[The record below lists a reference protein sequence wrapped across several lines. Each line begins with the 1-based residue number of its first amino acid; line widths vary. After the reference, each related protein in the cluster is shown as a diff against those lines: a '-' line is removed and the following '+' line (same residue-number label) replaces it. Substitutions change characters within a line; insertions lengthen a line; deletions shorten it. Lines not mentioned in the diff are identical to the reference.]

1 MNALPSDDLHD
12 LPPDQPARLL
22 MIAQRRLSSCPAAAN
37 GTKSVVVAAC
47 GDYVV
52 RLTAFVP
59 GMITNGV
66 SPLWVELYDMCTE
79 RTLDSAGCN
88 DLSEATA
95 AAEELLAEAKT
106 LNARGRQSGKQ
117 P

>member
-22 MIAQRRLSSCPAAAN
+22 MIARR
-37 GTKSVVVAAC
+37 TV
-47 GDYVV
+47 
-52 RLTAFVP
+52 FVP
-59 GMITNGV
+59 GMITNSV
-66 SPLWVELYDMCTE
+66 SPLWVELYDTCTE
-79 RTLDSAGCN
+79 RALDSAGCN

-95 AAEELLAEAKT
+95 AAEELLAEART

>member
-1 MNALPSDDLHD
+1 MDNPDDLHD
-12 LPPDQPARLL
+12 FPPDHPARLL

-37 GTKSVVVAAC
+37 GTKSIVVAAC

-59 GMITNGV
+59 GMITAV
-66 SPLWVELYDMCTE
+66 PPLWVELYDTCTE
-79 RTLDSAGCN
+79 RGLDALGCTG
-88 DLSEATA
+88 LSEAIS
-95 AAEELLAEAKT
+95 AAEEFLAEAKI
-106 LNARGRQSGKQ
+106 LNTRGRQSGTQ

>member
-66 SPLWVELYDMCTE
+66 SPLWVELYDTCTE
-79 RTLDSAGCN
+79 RALDSAGCN

-106 LNARGRQSGKQ
+106 PERPWPPSGTQ